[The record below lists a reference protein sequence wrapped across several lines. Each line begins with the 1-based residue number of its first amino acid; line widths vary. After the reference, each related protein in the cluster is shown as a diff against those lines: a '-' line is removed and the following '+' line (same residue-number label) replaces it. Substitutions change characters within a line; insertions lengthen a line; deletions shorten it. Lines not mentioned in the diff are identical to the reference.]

1 MDISNVDS
9 VLNQFSVT
17 NRQNNEESEND
28 DELGRDVFLQ
38 LLTTQLQ
45 NQNPLEPQ
53 ENSEFVAQ
61 LAQFTQVE
69 SLDELSNNFSDFT
82 GSFLSNQALAASSL
96 VGTSVTVP
104 SEQAFL
110 TSGGVVS
117 GRVELPTSSPDVN
130 VSIFDDNGSLIDR
143 IPLGEQP
150 RGELLFR
157 WDGTF
162 AELNGELI
170 DWQSGNAETAPG
182 EYRIEVTALIDG
194 ESTQLDTGLSAN
206 VNSVTVG
213 NDGQLTLNL
222 AGIGSYSINDVMQF
236 NQ

>member
-9 VLNQFSVT
+9 VLNQFSIN
-17 NRQNNEESEND
+17 NRQNTDESEND

-104 SEQAFL
+104 STQAFL
-110 TSGGVVS
+110 SSGGVVS
-117 GRVELPTSSPDVN
+117 GRAELPASSPDVN
-130 VSIFDDNGSLIDR
+130 ISIYDSNGSLVDR

-150 RGELLFR
+150 SGELLFR
-157 WDGTF
+157 WDGGF
-162 AELNGELI
+162 AEVNGELL
-170 DWQSGNAETAPG
+170 DWQSNNSEIASG
-182 EYRIEVTALIDG
+182 EYRIEVTAFIGG

-213 NDGQLTLNL
+213 NNGQLTLNL
-222 AGIGSYSINDVMQF
+222 AGIGSFNIDDVMQF

>member
-9 VLNQFSVT
+9 VLNQFSIR
-17 NRQNNEESEND
+17 NRQSDESENGD
-28 DELGRDVFLQ
+28 DLGRDVFLQ

-104 SEQAFL
+104 SSSTLLSA
-110 TSGGVVS
+110 GGVVS

-130 VSIFDDNGSLIDR
+130 ISIFDDNGSLIDR
-143 IPLGEQP
+143 IPLGEQAS
-150 RGELLFR
+150 GELIFR
-157 WDGTF
+157 WDGLF
-162 AELNGELI
+162 AELNGELL
-170 DWQSGNAETAPG
+170 DWQSQNAEIPPG
-182 EYRIEVTALIDG
+182 EYEIRVTALIGG

-213 NDGQLTLNL
+213 NNNELTLNL
-222 AGIGSYSINDVMQF
+222 AGIGSFSIDDVIQF